1 MSILDDEENYFAGTS
16 GSGAFLGSDED
27 VSISPLFAGLDLN
40 ALGIDPNLFAEGL
53 DLNTLLPD
61 IIGDTDVMNALK
73 AQDPAAYAALL
84 SAGEGYGFA
93 PVGGGSPVDAA
104 SGVYDP
110 NDQSAAETARL
121 QRQANLTASGQ
132 NAVANIGPQGDTGV
146 QSQSADKT
154 GLAKILDDIKK
165 GVKDITGVDAG
176 DLAKYGLLAGIAKLA
191 YDDAEKARKAKL
203 GYIAPGGSAKRA
215 VISPGGS
222 VSYTKAAS
230 GGIMS
235 LAGGGFTGT
244 DEDYRNAYKPPS
256 SDYVLPPPVTASRI
270 ANLGP
275 GMYYSLQQPPP
286 NLSHSEYLKALAK
299 DPEFIKFKEDNPYA
313 AAEFENMH
321 PAVENRTFN
330 LAKAFEPFHTREQI
344 SPNQKFDVATQTF
357 FTPRKNLV
365 GTKID
370 EYGRTAQDKQ
380 KENLY
385 RQLEA
390 IDAWNT
396 TQTTN
401 AGRELLPEERMMV
414 VGVKDDFTG
423 SGPGVLLYDPAK
435 GRNEIVSSGNLSSW
449 FERGDPAAAYEQ
461 AKNSL
466 PYFQQK
472 ALLGIQGWT
481 TQAQERQIV
490 DALEKNSRPALP
502 FIEYGLGQF
511 APPNYG
517 LDVNVSRRRAEN
529 EQREIKEKPLE
540 YFKDFL
546 NLSPYQGG
554 LPTIYQFPELTGYAE
569 GGMTD
574 KQPFYLGGPTDGM
587 ADQIPAHID
596 NQRPAALSDGEFVIP
611 ADVVSHLGNGNS
623 NAGAKRLYE
632 MMDSIREARTGNSE
646 QGKQINPNKFL
657 PR

>member
-1 MSILDDEENYFAGTS
+1 MSDYDSGSDDELELLRKNTS
-16 GSGAFLGSDED
+16 GSQFDIESLDFPSAFDLNNIDLNLLDANSPVGSGLFDVAGNINLENIGALATDPE
-27 VSISPLFAGLDLN
+27 LFA
-40 ALGIDPNLFAEGL
+40 AFKEF
-53 DLNTLLPD
+53 
-61 IIGDTDVMNALK
+61 
-73 AQDPAAYAALL
+73 DPASAALVADVL
-84 SAGEGYGFA
+84 GGDYGFA
-93 PVGGGSPVDAA
+93 PVGADNPVDAYERGSGEFLGENIK
-104 SGVYDP
+104 SGVPEWDKAATDAGLKLTDP
-110 NDQSAAETARL
+110 NA
-121 QRQANLTASGQ
+121 
-132 NAVANIGPQGDTGV
+132 
-146 QSQSADKT
+146 KT

-165 GVKDITGVDAG
+165 GVKDFTGVDAG

-256 SDYVLPPPVTASRI
+256 PDYGPPPPITASRI

-286 NLSHSEYLKALAK
+286 KLSHSEYLKALAK

-330 LAKAFEPFHTREQI
+330 PAKAFEPFYTREQI
-344 SPNQKFDVATQTF
+344 SPDQKFDVATQTF
-357 FTPRKNLV
+357 FTPRKNWA

-370 EYGRTAQDKQ
+370 EYGRAGQEKQ
-380 KENLY
+380 LENVY
-385 RQLEA
+385 RQLDA
-390 IDAWNT
+390 IDQWNT
-396 TQTTN
+396 TQAAN
-401 AGRELLPEERMMV
+401 AGRELLPAERMMA
-414 VGVKDDFTG
+414 VGIKDDYSTNGPAVILHDPSRGRFIPAAETG
-423 SGPGVLLYDPAK
+423 
-435 GRNEIVSSGNLSSW
+435 R
-449 FERGDPAAAYEQ
+449 FMRGDPSASYEQ
-461 AKNSL
+461 AKNIL
-466 PYFQQK
+466 PYEQ
-472 ALLGIQGWT
+472 AAAILGIT
-481 TQAQERQIV
+481 
-490 DALEKNSRPALP
+490 NP
-502 FIEYGLGQF
+502 FPSAE
-511 APPNYG
+511 
-517 LDVNVSRRRAEN
+517 EN
-529 EQREIKEKPLE
+529 EQILDYIEKKGVPSLLFTEYDRGTFLPSAYGLSPRLAAKREYELTNKVKPL
-540 YFKDFL
+540 DFL
-546 NLSPYQGG
+546 KEYLNLTPYQGG

-574 KQPFYLGGPTDGM
+574 KQPFYLGGITDGM
-587 ADQIPAHID
+587 ADEVPAHID

-632 MMDSIREARTGNSE
+632 MMDNIRQARTGNKD
-646 QGKQINPNKFL
+646 QGVQINPNKFML
-657 PR
+657 G

>member
-1 MSILDDEENYFAGTS
+1 MSDYDSGSDDELELLRKNTS
-16 GSGAFLGSDED
+16 RSQSDIGSLDFPSAFDLNNIDLNLLDANSPVGSGLFDAAGNINLENIGALATDPE
-27 VSISPLFAGLDLN
+27 LFA
-40 ALGIDPNLFAEGL
+40 AFKEF
-53 DLNTLLPD
+53 
-61 IIGDTDVMNALK
+61 
-73 AQDPAAYAALL
+73 DPASAALVADVL
-84 SAGEGYGFA
+84 GGDYGFA
-93 PVGGGSPVDAA
+93 PVGADNPVDAYERGSGEFLGENIK
-104 SGVYDP
+104 SGVPEWDKAATDAGLKLTDP
-110 NDQSAAETARL
+110 NA
-121 QRQANLTASGQ
+121 
-132 NAVANIGPQGDTGV
+132 
-146 QSQSADKT
+146 KT

-165 GVKDITGVDAG
+165 GVKDFTGVDAN

-235 LAGGGFTGT
+235 LAGGG
-244 DEDYRNAYKPPS
+244 S
-256 SDYVLPPPVTASRI
+256 V
-270 ANLGP
+270 
-275 GMYYSLQQPPP
+275 
-286 NLSHSEYLKALAK
+286 
-299 DPEFIKFKEDNPYA
+299 
-313 AAEFENMH
+313 
-321 PAVENRTFN
+321 
-330 LAKAFEPFHTREQI
+330 
-344 SPNQKFDVATQTF
+344 
-357 FTPRKNLV
+357 
-365 GTKID
+365 D

-385 RQLEA
+385 RQLDA

-396 TQTTN
+396 TQATN
-401 AGRELLPEERMMV
+401 AGRELLPEERTMA

-423 SGPGVLLYDPAK
+423 SGPGVVLYDPAK
-435 GRNEIVSSGNLSSW
+435 GQSGIVNSGSLSLL

-466 PYFQQK
+466 PYYQQK
-472 ALLGIQGWT
+472 ALLGIQGLT
-481 TQAQERQIV
+481 TQAQERRIV
-490 DALEKNSRPALP
+490 DALEKNPLPALT
-502 FIEYGLGQF
+502 FMEYGLGQF

-517 LDVNVSRRRAEN
+517 LDPNIARRREEN

-587 ADQIPAHID
+587 ADEVPAHID
-596 NQRPAALSDGEFVIP
+596 NKRPAALSDGEFVIP

-632 MMDSIREARTGNSE
+632 MMDNIRQARTGNKD
-646 QGKQINPNKFL
+646 QGVQINPNKFML
-657 PR
+657 G